1 MRGYHSV
8 LELTELIRKNTKDA
22 SVLSGLDN
30 LQKTLK
36 GTNQIYDVTDDDN
49 LSETS
54 HIQRRFSG

>member
-36 GTNQIYDVTDDDN
+36 GINQIYDVTDDDN